1 MIVEKLQSTLQTTST
16 LMFLVRNQKGDR
28 PRCSEM
34 IIIPI
39 HTINLFLNLCI
50 KSEAYG
56 VKSADDESESLREVL
71 SLSL

>member
-1 MIVEKLQSTLQTTST
+1 MLVEKLQSTRQTTST
-16 LMFLVRNQKGDR
+16 LMFPVRNQKGDR
-28 PRCSEM
+28 PRGSVM

-50 KSEAYG
+50 QSEAQEG
-56 VKSADDESESLREVL
+56 KTADFGFESFQKAI